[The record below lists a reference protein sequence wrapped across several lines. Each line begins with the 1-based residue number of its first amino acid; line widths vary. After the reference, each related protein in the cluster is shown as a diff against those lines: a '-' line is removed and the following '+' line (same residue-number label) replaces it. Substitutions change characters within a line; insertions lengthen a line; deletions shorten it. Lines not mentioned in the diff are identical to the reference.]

1 MWNKI
6 LVYLSCLLFCLI
18 LIIPYQMQFLKLGLV
33 FILLLPIVLK
43 YIKKDSFL
51 INRNILTWTYTYVLM
66 GLFYI
71 IYALLKGNPAPM
83 LYFPVYVI
91 WPILFFLLII
101 QSDNKM
107 YMRLISCM
115 RIAFTIISVLGIIAF
130 LEFNISL
137 NAIKEFLMF
146 KSTVRP
152 GFPFVAIASGTI
164 TNMIFLY
171 VFFWTLYI
179 IDRKAL
185 KKLDKLNLIL
195 GFVFIFAT
203 SRRVIFLI
211 LMISVIFSALLI
223 YLLDLKDKKV
233 YIKSLKSFFRTVLFF
248 IVIIVAIVSYFELF
262 DFEDIWKF
270 IGSAIGS
277 DSAGIGYD
285 PRLLQADSLLEG
297 WLEYPIIGNG
307 TGINASV
314 IRSETPGMYELSYM
328 AMLFERG
335 LFGTLVYAIQ
345 FLLLNYWTIKSFRNG
360 VLSSNYCIATLVA
373 FDMFMFANAT
383 NPYLYA
389 FDHLW
394 VIFMVLAVIN
404 LNQKSDEK
412 NMYINKSV

>member
-164 TNMIFLY
+164 
-171 VFFWTLYI
+171 
-179 IDRKAL
+179 
-185 KKLDKLNLIL
+185 LI
-195 GFVFIFAT
+195 
-203 SRRVIFLI
+203 
-211 LMISVIFSALLI
+211 
-223 YLLDLKDKKV
+223 
-233 YIKSLKSFFRTVLFF
+233 
-248 IVIIVAIVSYFELF
+248 
-262 DFEDIWKF
+262 
-270 IGSAIGS
+270 
-277 DSAGIGYD
+277 
-285 PRLLQADSLLEG
+285 
-297 WLEYPIIGNG
+297 
-307 TGINASV
+307 
-314 IRSETPGMYELSYM
+314 
-328 AMLFERG
+328 
-335 LFGTLVYAIQ
+335 
-345 FLLLNYWTIKSFRNG
+345 
-360 VLSSNYCIATLVA
+360 
-373 FDMFMFANAT
+373 
-383 NPYLYA
+383 
-389 FDHLW
+389 
-394 VIFMVLAVIN
+394 
-404 LNQKSDEK
+404 
-412 NMYINKSV
+412 